1 MKTTN
6 TGILVENAQN
16 GSRSAFDQLLS
27 RYYSRLLST
36 IKARIGN
43 EEDAEDILQTV
54 CLKAYTRLKS
64 FKHTSSFYTWIYAIA
79 LNSIKDHWKSL
90 KRHHVTEHVD
100 IASIDNS
107 TLESH
112 IENSSSPEELLL
124 VEERDVLFHKIIN
137 RLPIKLSVT
146 ADLHCKGISYK
157 NIAEKLK
164 IPIKTV
170 ASRIHAIN
178 NKLQYFSKRK
188 TSKNNPRFN
197 ELTG

>member
-16 GSRSAFDQLLS
+16 GSRAAFDQLLNS
-27 RYYSRLLST
+27 YYSRLLNT
-36 IKARIGN
+36 IKARVGN
-43 EEDAEDILQTV
+43 EEDAKDILQTV

-64 FKHTSSFYTWIYAIA
+64 FKHTCSFYTWIYAIT

-90 KRHHVTEHVD
+90 KQRHVTEHID

-107 TLESH
+107 TLESQ
-112 IENSSSPEELLL
+112 IEDSSSPEELLL
-124 VEERDVLFHKIIN
+124 VEEREVLFHKILN
-137 RLPIKLSVT
+137 RLPNKLSVT
-146 ADLHCKGISYK
+146 AELHCKGISYK

-170 ASRIHAIN
+170 ASRIHAIS
-178 NKLQYFSKRK
+178 NKLQYFAKRGPSTNSHK
-188 TSKNNPRFN
+188 FN
-197 ELTG
+197 DLTG